1 MSNIGDNSCRMRQ
14 DSTTHRDIKT
24 CCCNS
29 DNCNTNAGS
38 FQKTSF
44 IILMPCLFI
53 AYARSLRIDS
63 SEFNA
68 RHTGNGG
75 VVISEKGEK
84 HEDYVVSNMDYAA
97 VRRKPPIHN

>member
-1 MSNIGDNSCRMRQ
+1 
-14 DSTTHRDIKT
+14 
-24 CCCNS
+24 
-29 DNCNTNAGS
+29 
-38 FQKTSF
+38 
-44 IILMPCLFI
+44 
-53 AYARSLRIDS
+53 LRIDS